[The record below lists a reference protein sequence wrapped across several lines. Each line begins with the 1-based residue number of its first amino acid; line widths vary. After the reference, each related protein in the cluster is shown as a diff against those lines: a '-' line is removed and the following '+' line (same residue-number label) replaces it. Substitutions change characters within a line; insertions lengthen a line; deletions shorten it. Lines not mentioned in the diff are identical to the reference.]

1 MSNDINNKEKKIVV
15 RILGYGQYIVDDNVM
30 HEINT
35 VDNKIVKLLES
46 GENDDAVRAEFE
58 RHLKV
63 LNIIVEEKGNA
74 IESKEIL
81 QSDVVIPGQDI
92 TLEEARKLFK
102 GEGIVRDS
110 DYL

>member
-1 MSNDINNKEKKIVV
+1 MSNNINNKEKKIVV
-15 RILGYGQYIVDDNVM
+15 RILGYGQYTVDDNVM

-35 VDNKIVKLLES
+35 VDNKIVRLLES
-46 GENDDAVRAEFE
+46 GENDDSVRAEFE

-92 TLEEARKLFK
+92 TLEEARMLFK
-102 GEGIVRDS
+102 GEGIVKDS

>member
-1 MSNDINNKEKKIVV
+1 MSNNINNKEKKIVV

-46 GENDDAVRAEFE
+46 GENDDSVRAEFE

-102 GEGIVRDS
+102 GEGIVKDS

>member
-1 MSNDINNKEKKIVV
+1 MSNNNTNKEKKIV
-15 RILGYGQYIVDDNVM
+15 RILGYGQYMVDDNVM

-35 VDNKIVKLLES
+35 VDNKIVKLLEN
-46 GENDDAVRAEFE
+46 GENNDSVRAEFE

-92 TLEEARKLFK
+92 TLEEARNLFK
-102 GEGIVRDS
+102 GEGIIKDL

>member
-1 MSNDINNKEKKIVV
+1 MSNNNNNNGRKIV
-15 RILGYGQYIVDDNVM
+15 RIIGYGQYAVDDNVM

-46 GENDDAVRAEFE
+46 GENDDSVRAEFE

-74 IESKEIL
+74 IESKEIV
-81 QSDVVIPGQDI
+81 QSDVAIPGHDI
-92 TLEEARKLFK
+92 TIEEARKLFK
-102 GEGIVRDS
+102 GEGVVKDS
-110 DYL
+110 DYI

>member
-1 MSNDINNKEKKIVV
+1 
-15 RILGYGQYIVDDNVM
+15 
-30 HEINT
+30 
-35 VDNKIVKLLES
+35 
-46 GENDDAVRAEFE
+46 
-58 RHLKV
+58 KV

-74 IESKEIL
+74 IESKEIV

-102 GEGIVRDS
+102 GEGIIKDS

>member
-1 MSNDINNKEKKIVV
+1 MSNNNSNKERKIV
-15 RILGYGQYIVDDNVM
+15 RILGFGQYVVDDNVM

-46 GENDDAVRAEFE
+46 GENDDSVRAEFE

-74 IESKEIL
+74 IESKEIV
-81 QSDVVIPGQDI
+81 QSDVVIPGQDT

-102 GEGIVRDS
+102 GEGIIKDS

>member
-1 MSNDINNKEKKIVV
+1 MSNNINNKEKKIVV

-46 GENDDAVRAEFE
+46 GENEDSVRAEFE

-102 GEGIVRDS
+102 GEGIVKDS

>member
-1 MSNDINNKEKKIVV
+1 MSNNNSNKGKKIV
-15 RILGYGQYIVDDNVM
+15 RILGYGQYMVDDNVM

-35 VDNKIVKLLES
+35 VDNKIVKLLEN
-46 GENDDAVRAEFE
+46 GEDNDSIRAEFE

-63 LNIIVEEKGNA
+63 LSIIVEEKGNA

-92 TLEEARKLFK
+92 TVEEARNLFK
-102 GEGIVRDS
+102 GEGIIKDL

>member
-46 GENDDAVRAEFE
+46 GENDDSVRAEFE
-58 RHLKV
+58 KHLKV

-81 QSDVVIPGQDI
+81 QSDVAIPGQDI

-102 GEGIVRDS
+102 GEGIVKDS

>member
-1 MSNDINNKEKKIVV
+1 MSNNNINKGKKIV

-35 VDNKIVKLLES
+35 VDNKIVKLLEK
-46 GENDDAVRAEFE
+46 GENNDSVRAEFE

-74 IESKEIL
+74 IESKEIV
-81 QSDVVIPGQDI
+81 QSDIVIPGHDI

-102 GEGIVRDS
+102 GEGIIKDLDFS
-110 DYL
+110 

>member
-1 MSNDINNKEKKIVV
+1 MSYNNINREKKIV
-15 RILGYGQYIVDDNVM
+15 RILGYGQYAVDDNVM

-35 VDNKIVKLLES
+35 VDNKIVKLLEN
-46 GENDDAVRAEFE
+46 GENNDSIRAEFE

-63 LNIIVEEKGNA
+63 INILVEEKGNA
-74 IESKEIL
+74 IESKEIV

-102 GEGIVRDS
+102 GEGIIKDL

>member
-1 MSNDINNKEKKIVV
+1 MSNNNNNKKRRIV
-15 RILGYGQYIVDDNVM
+15 RILGYGQYEVDDNVM

-46 GENDDAVRAEFE
+46 GENDDSVRAEFE

-74 IESKEIL
+74 IETKEIV

-102 GEGIVRDS
+102 GEGIIKDS